1 MNLITKFKSLPGV
14 TKARL
19 YGSLASKKA
28 DSYSDIDIEI
38 TSNDPRATTSNLLS
52 LLNNIGELYVVLP
65 IAITRT
71 ERVYTILWKHLPLY
85 QKLDLKILFT
95 SNFSINKYAIAYDEK
110 FRLFHDFFIGAI
122 RYTKYRMRQM
132 HWASFKFYRS
142 AIDQWLKL
150 KMNNC
155 TLDSFV
161 KMDKINKWIYPSK
174 PQDMDKIMLEI
185 AVDFRKAYKNN
196 KFGEGVVEFMHAEL
210 KA

>member
-52 LLNNIGELYVVLP
+52 LLNNIGELYS
-65 IAITRT
+65 IADCHAEPKSLYDSLETSS
-71 ERVYTILWKHLPLY
+71 LY

-110 FRLFHDFFIGAI
+110 FRIFTIFIG
-122 RYTKYRMRQM
+122 
-132 HWASFKFYRS
+132 
-142 AIDQWLKL
+142 L
-150 KMNNC
+150 
-155 TLDSFV
+155 FV
-161 KMDKINKWIYPSK
+161 IQNT
-174 PQDMDKIMLEI
+174 E
-185 AVDFRKAYKNN
+185 
-196 KFGEGVVEFMHAEL
+196 
-210 KA
+210 